1 MNLSKTVIGLAVS
14 TALASPSIYAT
25 EQNDLA
31 IERVVVTAQKR
42 QQNLQEVPISVSA
55 LNSEEL
61 KQANVVS
68 LSNMASIVPG
78 LNISNTQAE
87 ETSITMRGIGSND
100 FGFSSDESI
109 PIYLD
114 GVYLGSGIGAISDLI
129 DIAQI
134 EVLKGP
140 QGSLFGRNAVGGAVN
155 ITTTKPSSDLEANV
169 SVGRGNYNLNTVQ
182 GMINAPLVD
191 DELSLRM
198 TAGIRKRDGWQYN
211 EALDKDDG
219 YEQDRWNAR
228 GKLRWT
234 PSEQLDV
241 ELTFDA
247 NEESDNVGYSNIAR
261 LAGRT
266 YVHSKVR
273 DIVVADTLD
282 AYRLLSS
289 SVKDVAGTTSN
300 NNSAYLAFDFSDPQ
314 NPFPLFD
321 GPLGN
326 SVNFGLNRKNQGV
339 ALKVDWEISDS
350 LSFSSVSSYRTFESE
365 ISEDS
370 DGSEFLVLNVR
381 SLLDSKEFNQE
392 FRISGKSETIDWFV
406 GVNAFK
412 SDVEGKVVD
421 SFGAIITGE
430 AFDETAI
437 VDADTTSYALFG
449 DAIWSVTDNTN
460 VTFGIRAS
468 YDKKSQQIKNPQEF
482 GLLFASPY
490 QFLGQDGQPEP
501 SLANNDKSW
510 NDISP
515 RLVVDHKISSDTLL
529 FAGISQGYKSGGFNS
544 FPTVDINPA
553 SDTFGFVPYGS
564 TAPFDEEKITNY
576 EAGVKSILLDSRLKL
591 NASAFYYDFTDLQ
604 FLVNQGAAV
613 KAINAGSAN
622 GKGLEL
628 EVQYLLT
635 ENLTLNLNSTWL
647 NASYGEDVVDSNGIT
662 IVSEGQEL
670 AYSPNLS
677 ANFSIDHYLE
687 FGELGELRTH
697 LNYAYNGEQYHSSSS
712 NDAIYQEQSKGQL
725 NARISFISAE
735 QTWQVSAWA
744 SNLTNEDTLESIG
757 SVTDDFGFIP
767 ARRGEPRMFGVE
779 FSYFY

>member
-1 MNLSKTVIGLAVS
+1 MNLTKTVIGLAVS
-14 TALASPSIYAT
+14 TALASPSVYAA
-25 EQNDLA
+25 EQDDLA
-31 IERVVVTAQKR
+31 IERIVVTAQKR

-55 LNSEEL
+55 LNSEDL
-61 KQANVVS
+61 KQANAVS
-68 LSNMASIVPG
+68 LSNVASIVPG
-78 LNISNTQAE
+78 LNISNPQAE

-100 FGFSSDESI
+100 FGFSSDQSI

-114 GVYLGSGIGAISDLI
+114 GVYLGSGIGAISDLT

-140 QGSLFGRNAVGGAVN
+140 QGTLFGRNAVGGAVN
-155 ITTTKPSSDLEANV
+155 ITTAKPTSDFETSA
-169 SVGRGNYNLNTVQ
+169 SVGRGNYNLNTLQ
-182 GMINAPLVD
+182 GMINAPLID

-219 YEQDRWNAR
+219 YEQDRWNTR

-241 ELTFDA
+241 EFTFDA
-247 NEESDNVGYSNIAR
+247 NEENDHVGYSNIV
-261 LAGRT
+261 GGF
-266 YVHSKVR
+266 
-273 DIVVADTLD
+273 VADTLD
-282 AYRLLSS
+282 AYQLLSPS
-289 SVKDVAGTTSN
+289 AKDISGTTSN
-300 NNSAYLAFDFSDPQ
+300 NNNAYLGFDFSDPE

-321 GPLGN
+321 GPMGN
-326 SVNFGLNRKNQGV
+326 AVDFRLNRKSQGS
-339 ALKVDWEISDS
+339 ALKVNWDISDS
-350 LSFSSVSSYRTFESE
+350 LRFSSISSYRTFESN

-381 SLLDSKEFNQE
+381 SFLDSKEFNQE
-392 FRISGKSETIDWFV
+392 FRISGKSETLDWFV

-421 SFGAIITGE
+421 SFGAIVTGE

-449 DAIWSVTDNTN
+449 DAIWSITDKTN
-460 VTFGIRAS
+460 VTFGVRAS
-468 YDKKSQQIKNPQEF
+468 YDEKSQQIKNPQEF

-490 QFLGQDGQPEP
+490 QFLGQDGQPDP

-515 RLVVDHKISSDTLL
+515 RVVIDHKVSSDVLL

-544 FPTVDINPA
+544 FPTVDINPESA
-553 SDTFGFVPYGS
+553 TFGFVPYGS

-576 EAGVKSILLDSRLKL
+576 EAGVKSISLDSRLKL
-591 NASAFYYDFTDLQ
+591 NASVFYYDFTDLQ

-613 KAINAGSAN
+613 MAVNAGSAD
-622 GKGLEL
+622 GKGLDL

-647 NASYGEDVVDSNGIT
+647 DASYGEDVNDSYGT
-662 IVSEGQEL
+662 AIVNEGQKL

-687 FGELGELRTH
+687 LGELGELRTH
-697 LNYAYNGEQYHSSSS
+697 LNYAYTGEQYHSGSS
-712 NDAIYQEQSKGQL
+712 NDAIYQEQSKELL
-725 NARISFISAE
+725 NARLSFISAE

-744 SNLTNEDTLESIG
+744 SNLTNEETLESIG
-757 SVTDDFGFIP
+757 GVTDDFGFIP